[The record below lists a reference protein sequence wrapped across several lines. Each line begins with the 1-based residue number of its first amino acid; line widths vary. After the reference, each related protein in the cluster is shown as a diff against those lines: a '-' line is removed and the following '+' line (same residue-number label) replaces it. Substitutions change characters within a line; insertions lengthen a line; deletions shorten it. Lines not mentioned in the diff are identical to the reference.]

1 MRGRF
6 GADPTVARKTATETA
21 KRMKRNA
28 GTKTLHDHTADI
40 GDRKRKPNGRF
51 AVGRGRRRARR
62 ARRATDRARTGR
74 QAATGARAPRVL

>member
-40 GDRKRKPNGRF
+40 GATENGN
-51 AVGRGRRRARR
+51 
-62 ARRATDRARTGR
+62 RTAGSR
-74 QAATGARAPRVL
+74 